1 MRSTNPVD
9 LAADLLVFAPI
20 GFVMEAG
27 KVVPTLVER
36 GRKEV
41 SNARVIGS
49 FVTPILRKKAQSLL
63 RERFAG
69 TSRPPSRKDPTPLAS
84 ATPMP
89 VLPVKPDGGYSQPS
103 DVDGSLPIDGYDQL
117 PSSTI
122 VELLDR
128 LTPEECGAVAAY
140 EAQHR
145 KRRTILTRARQRA
158 AKAPS

>member
-9 LAADLLVFAPI
+9 LAADLFVFAPI

-27 KVVPTLVER
+27 KVVPTLVDR

-41 SNARVIGS
+41 SNARIIGS
-49 FVTPILRKKAQSLL
+49 FVTPILRKKAQSVL

-69 TSRPPSRKDPTPLAS
+69 TPRPPGRKQTTPPTTTPTP
-84 ATPMP
+84 PP
-89 VLPVKPDGGYSQPS
+89 VPPVEADGNVPPSYS
-103 DVDGSLPIDGYDQL
+103 DGSLPIDGYDQL

-128 LTPEECGAVAAY
+128 LTPVECSVVAAY
-140 EAQHR
+140 EAQNR

-158 AKAPS
+158 AKTRS

>member
-9 LAADLLVFAPI
+9 LAADLFVFAPI

-41 SNARVIGS
+41 SNARIIGS
-49 FVTPILRKKAQSLL
+49 FVTPILRKKAQIVL
-63 RERFAG
+63 RERLAG
-69 TSRPPSRKDPTPLAS
+69 TPRPPGRKDPTPTT
-84 ATPMP
+84 TPTPTP
-89 VLPVKPDGGYSQPS
+89 VPPVEADGNVQPS
-103 DVDGSLPIDGYDQL
+103 YSDGSLPIDGYDQL
-117 PSSTI
+117 PSSAI

-128 LTPEECGAVAAY
+128 LTPEECSVVAAY
-140 EAQHR
+140 EAQNR

-158 AKAPS
+158 AKTRS